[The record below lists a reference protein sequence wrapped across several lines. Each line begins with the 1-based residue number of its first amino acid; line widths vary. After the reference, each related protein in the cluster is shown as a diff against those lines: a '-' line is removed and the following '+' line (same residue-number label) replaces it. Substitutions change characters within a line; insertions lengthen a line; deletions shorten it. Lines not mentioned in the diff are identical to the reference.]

1 MARARPLNGHR
12 SLGAIGVVAVSL
24 AAATAVAA
32 CGSTDKRHSAPRR
45 PPSRA
50 AARPLR
56 AGTAQP
62 ALRRTSLL
70 GRSVRGRA
78 IRLTEIVGGAGG
90 RTVLVVGC
98 IHGTECAGEAVT
110 ALLGSG
116 PSPRRGRILVVS
128 DLNPD
133 GHAAGIRTNA
143 RGVDLNRNF
152 PGGWQPRWLPG
163 DPQYSGP
170 RPSSEPETR
179 IAERLILRE
188 RPAVT
193 VWFHQPQGWVRAWGH
208 SIPEAQRYA
217 TLAGARF
224 RRLRWPTGT
233 APNWQNHRF
242 RDAASFVVELGPGPL
257 SGSAASRYARA
268 ARILASG

>member
-1 MARARPLNGHR
+1 
-12 SLGAIGVVAVSL
+12 VAVSVV
-24 AAATAVAA
+24 AATAMAA
-32 CGSTDKRHSAPRR
+32 CGGTAKRHS
-45 PPSRA
+45 PPSRPSA
-50 AARPLR
+50 RTPARPAPAR
-56 AGTAQP
+56 TARP
-62 ALRRTSLL
+62 AIRRTSVL
-70 GRSVRGRA
+70 GRSARGRA
-78 IRLTEIVGGAGG
+78 IRLTEIDGGAGG

-110 ALLGSG
+110 ALLRSG
-116 PSPRRGRILVVS
+116 PPPRRGRILVVS

-133 GHAAGIRTNA
+133 GHAAGVRTNA

-152 PGGWQPRWLPG
+152 PGGWRPLGILG

-208 SIPEAQRYA
+208 SVPAARRYA
-217 TLAGARF
+217 SLAGARF
-224 RRLRWPTGT
+224 RQIRWPSGT

-242 RDAASFVVELGPGPL
+242 RDAASFVVELQPGPL
-257 SGSAASRYARA
+257 SSSAARRYARA
-268 ARILASG
+268 TRIVASGP

>member
-1 MARARPLNGHR
+1 
-12 SLGAIGVVAVSL
+12 
-24 AAATAVAA
+24 
-32 CGSTDKRHSAPRR
+32 
-45 PPSRA
+45 
-50 AARPLR
+50 
-56 AGTAQP
+56 
-62 ALRRTSLL
+62 
-70 GRSVRGRA
+70 
-78 IRLTEIVGGAGG
+78 
-90 RTVLVVGC
+90 
-98 IHGTECAGEAVT
+98 
-110 ALLGSG
+110 
-116 PSPRRGRILVVS
+116 LVVS

-133 GHAAGIRTNA
+133 GHAAGVRTNA

-152 PGGWQPRWLPG
+152 PGGWRPVGILG

-208 SIPEAQRYA
+208 SIREGQRYA

-224 RRLRWPTGT
+224 RRIRWPSGT

-242 RDAASFVVELGPGPL
+242 RDAASFVVELEAGPL
-257 SGSAASRYARA
+257 SPSAARRYARA